1 MSIRAT
7 FQAELN
13 LLKEMILELG
23 NQVLD
28 AVGKSI
34 DALKNQDVDKALKI
48 IEDDGQ
54 INLMEEEIND
64 KAILLI
70 AQQSPVAIDLRR
82 VIVAIKISSDLERV
96 GDLAVNIA
104 KSVIRIGSKP
114 LIKPIEEI
122 PRIAEVAN
130 KMVADSLKA
139 YDEEDVAFAKK
150 VAKLDDEVDEAYG
163 RLIQELLEL
172 MTQKPEFTPQITQL
186 SFICRHVERVA
197 DHSTNISEHIL
208 YLVKGRRYDLND

>member
-1 MSIRAT
+1 MSIRTT
-7 FQAELN
+7 FQADLN
-13 LLKEMILELG
+13 QLKQMILELG
-23 NQVLD
+23 NQALE
-28 AVGKSI
+28 AVGRSI

-70 AQQSPVAIDLRR
+70 AQQAPVAIDLRR

-104 KSVIRIGSKP
+104 KSVIRIGSNQ

-122 PRIAEVAN
+122 PRMAEMAN

-139 YDEEDVAFAKK
+139 YDDEDVSFAKK
-150 VAKLDDEVDEAYG
+150 VAQLDDQVDETYG

-172 MTQKPEFTPQITQL
+172 MTQKPEYTAQITQL

-197 DHSTNISEHIL
+197 DHSTNISEHLL

>member
-1 MSIRAT
+1 MSIRTT
-7 FQAELN
+7 FQADLN
-13 LLKEMILELG
+13 QLKQMILELG
-23 NQVLD
+23 DQALE
-28 AVGKSI
+28 AVGRSI
-34 DALKNQDVDKALKI
+34 EALKNQDVDKALKI

-70 AQQSPVAIDLRR
+70 AQQAPVAIDLRR

-104 KSVIRIGSKP
+104 KSVIRIGSNQ

-122 PRIAEVAN
+122 PRMAEMAN

-139 YDEEDVAFAKK
+139 YDDEDVSFAKK
-150 VAKLDDEVDEAYG
+150 VAQLDDQVDETYG
-163 RLIQELLEL
+163 RLVQELLEL
-172 MTQKPEFTPQITQL
+172 MTQKPEFTAQITQL

-197 DHSTNISEHIL
+197 DHSTNISEHLL

>member
-1 MSIRAT
+1 MSIRTT
-7 FQAELN
+7 FQADLN
-13 LLKEMILELG
+13 QLKQMILELG
-23 NQVLD
+23 DKALE
-28 AVGKSI
+28 AVGRSI

-48 IEDDGQ
+48 IEDDGH

-70 AQQSPVAIDLRR
+70 AQQAPVAIDLRR

-104 KSVIRIGSKP
+104 KSVIRIGSKD

-122 PRIAEVAN
+122 PRMAEMAN

-139 YDEEDVAFAKK
+139 YDDEDVSFAKK
-150 VAKLDDEVDEAYG
+150 VAQLDDEVDETYG
-163 RLIQELLEL
+163 RLVQELLEL
-172 MTQKPEFTPQITQL
+172 MTQKPEYTPQITQL

-197 DHSTNISEHIL
+197 DHSTNISEHLL

>member
-7 FQAELN
+7 FQGELN
-13 LLKEMILELG
+13 QLKQMILELG
-23 NQVLD
+23 DKALE
-28 AVGKSI
+28 AVERSI

-70 AQQSPVAIDLRR
+70 AQQAPVAIDLRR

-104 KSVIRIGSKP
+104 KSVIRIGSNQ

-122 PRIAEVAN
+122 PRMAEMAN

-139 YDEEDVAFAKK
+139 YDDEDVSFAKK
-150 VAKLDDEVDEAYG
+150 VAQLDDQVDETYG

-172 MTQKPEFTPQITQL
+172 MTQKPEYTAQITQL

-197 DHSTNISEHIL
+197 DHSTNISEHLL

>member
-1 MSIRAT
+1 MSIRAN

-13 LLKEMILELG
+13 KLKEMILELG
-23 NQVLD
+23 DQALN
-28 AVGKSI
+28 AVGQSI
-34 DALKNQDVDKALKI
+34 EALKTQDLDKALKI
-48 IEDDGQ
+48 IENDGQ
-54 INLMEEEIND
+54 INFLEEEIND

-70 AQQSPVAIDLRR
+70 AQQAPVAIDLRR

-104 KSVIRIGSKP
+104 KSVIRIGTKP

-122 PRIAEVAN
+122 PRIAEKAN

-139 YDEEDVAFAKK
+139 YNDEDVEFAKK
-150 VAKLDDEVDEAYG
+150 VAKLDDEIDEAYG

-172 MTQKPEFTPQITQL
+172 MTQKPEYTAQITQL

-197 DHSTNISEHIL
+197 DHSTNISEHLL

>member
-1 MSIRAT
+1 MSIRAN

-13 LLKEMILELG
+13 KLKEMILELG
-23 NQVLD
+23 DQALE
-28 AVGKSI
+28 AVGQSI
-34 DALKNQDVDKALKI
+34 EALKTQDLDKALKI
-48 IEDDGQ
+48 IENDGQ
-54 INLMEEEIND
+54 INFLEEEIND

-70 AQQSPVAIDLRR
+70 AQQAPVAIDLRR

-104 KSVIRIGSKP
+104 KSVIRIGTKP

-122 PRIAEVAN
+122 PRIAEKAN

-139 YDEEDVAFAKK
+139 YNDEDVEFAKK
-150 VAKLDDEVDEAYG
+150 VAKLDDEIDEAYG

-172 MTQKPEFTPQITQL
+172 MTQKPEYTAQITQL

-197 DHSTNISEHIL
+197 DHSTNISEHLL

>member
-1 MSIRAT
+1 
-7 FQAELN
+7 
-13 LLKEMILELG
+13 
-23 NQVLD
+23 
-28 AVGKSI
+28 
-34 DALKNQDVDKALKI
+34 VDKALKI

-70 AQQSPVAIDLRR
+70 AQQAPVAIDLRR

-104 KSVIRIGSKP
+104 KSVIRIGSKD

-122 PRIAEVAN
+122 PRMAEMAN

-139 YDEEDVAFAKK
+139 YDDEDVSFAKK
-150 VAKLDDEVDEAYG
+150 VAQLDDEVDETYG
-163 RLIQELLEL
+163 RLVQELLEL
-172 MTQKPEFTPQITQL
+172 MTKKPEYTPQITQL

-197 DHSTNISEHIL
+197 DHSTNISEHLL

>member
-1 MSIRAT
+1 MSIRAN

-13 LLKEMILELG
+13 KLKEMILELG
-23 NQVLD
+23 NQALE
-28 AVGKSI
+28 AVGQSI
-34 DALKNQDVDKALKI
+34 EALKSQDVDKALKI
-48 IEDDGQ
+48 IENDDQ
-54 INLMEEEIND
+54 INFLEEEIND

-70 AQQSPVAIDLRR
+70 AQQAPVAIDLRR

-104 KSVIRIGSKP
+104 KSVIRIGTTP

-122 PRIAEVAN
+122 PRIAEKAN
-130 KMVADSLKA
+130 KMVADSLQA
-139 YDEEDVAFAKK
+139 FNDEDVEFAKK
-150 VAKLDDEVDEAYG
+150 VAKLDDEIDEAYG

-172 MTQKPEFTPQITQL
+172 MTQKPEYTSQITQL

>member
-1 MSIRAT
+1 MSIRAV
-7 FQAELN
+7 FQGELN
-13 LLKEMILELG
+13 KLKQMILELG
-23 NQVLD
+23 NQVLE
-28 AVGKSI
+28 AVEQSI
-34 DALKNQDVDKALKI
+34 DALKNQDVEKALKI
-48 IEDDGQ
+48 IDNDSQ
-54 INLMEEEIND
+54 INFLEEEIND

-70 AQQSPVAIDLRR
+70 AQQAPVAIDLRR

-104 KSVIRIGSKP
+104 KSVIRIGNSQ

-139 YDEEDVAFAKK
+139 YNDEDVEFAKK

-163 RLIQELLEL
+163 RLTQELLEL
-172 MTQKPEFTPQITQL
+172 MAQKPEYIAQITQL

-197 DHSTNISEHIL
+197 DHSTNISEHLL
-208 YLVKGRRYDLND
+208 YMVKGRRYDLND

>member
-1 MSIRAT
+1 MSIRTT
-7 FQAELN
+7 FQADLN
-13 LLKEMILELG
+13 QLKQMILELG
-23 NQVLD
+23 DKALE
-28 AVGKSI
+28 AVGRSI

-70 AQQSPVAIDLRR
+70 AQQAPVAIDLRR

-122 PRIAEVAN
+122 PRIAELAN

-139 YDEEDVAFAKK
+139 YDEEDVSFAKK
-150 VAKLDDEVDEAYG
+150 VAKLDDEIDEAYG

-172 MTQKPEFTPQITQL
+172 MTQKPEYIAQITQL

-197 DHSTNISEHIL
+197 DHSTNISEHLL